1 MKIDKYSIS
10 LDKESSM
17 ELKINNVKLV
27 IKHNDIGYS
36 IDTYIYEG
44 LYDLDEVLIRDEQVF
59 FDDLEEVITN
69 FPLDFKQINN

>member
-1 MKIDKYSIS
+1 MKIDKYGIL

-17 ELKINNVKLV
+17 ELTINNVKLV

-36 IDTYIYEG
+36 IDTYMIMP
-44 LYDLDEVLIRDEQVF
+44 LDDVLIKDEQVF

-69 FPLDFKQINN
+69 DVKQIDN